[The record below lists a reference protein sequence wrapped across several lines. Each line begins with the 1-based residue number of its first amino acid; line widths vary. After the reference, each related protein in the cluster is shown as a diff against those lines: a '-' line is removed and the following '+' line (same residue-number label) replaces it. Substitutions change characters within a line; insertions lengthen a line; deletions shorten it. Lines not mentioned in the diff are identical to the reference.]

1 MQSLAAAPLCTLE
14 GLSTHASTESC
25 DRALILGEAS
35 PEFGTPGWER
45 ALTHQIAA
53 CTGLSSTGLS
63 SRRASESA
71 GFLPIMSTSVLL
83 SGGSTLAGTHAA
95 APTGQAAYLPPPP
108 PPSGHFAC
116 ISSVSPS
123 SRPQSQLP
131 TPRVQPAPSTQE
143 LPLPQLSAQQSAQQP
158 RSQRRASSATAPG
171 GETQTEAL
179 PQSELSFGRGV
190 LGIGAPPPV
199 SAPRADAATD
209 MLSAVAG
216 YDDDGDYLL
225 QHEQVQ
231 PRYRQRERGST
242 GRRNCEQ
249 SLVMMLDARPATASA
264 AAAAA
269 AAAAPRGAGA
279 PSSASVPLPAP
290 LSLALPPYPRQQ
302 QFRRH
307 SSASVPLPAPPL
319 SAGHRSSA
327 GSAYPSSALPP
338 QVAAHLPHSQSLA
351 LPPTPQTLSIRVVNS
366 YAAQQQVP
374 PPSFGQVVLPQQ
386 LLHKA
391 AEHGA
396 NLHIDL
402 QRDVTIDGNR
412 ALGSGQFGTV
422 FAGTYRGAPV
432 AVKSLRPLMQGCT
445 IDDLEVFVQ
454 EVTVLCTL
462 RHSSIVQLLGASL
475 QPPDICLVE
484 ELCATS
490 LDAVLHRRDSVRDP
504 AAPTYDAP
512 TTTTSTAT
520 ATTTT
525 ATSGPAGCNGAAS
538 SSAGG
543 GAGAAGGAGGAG
555 GGAGGGAA
563 EPPRLPSPFTAL
575 AAAFPG
581 ALAGLDLRAA
591 AGGGASDQPSPSSKP
606 MLTVTAAGA
615 AAGAGAAPA
624 APQPQPATAVGARG
638 SPLPLFRVLEIAL
651 DVALGLQYLHS
662 RSPAV
667 VHRDLKP
674 SNILLDAIGRA
685 KISDFGLARL
695 AYGAYI
701 DTARPET
708 GSMAYMAPECWDP
721 ALEGGLTDKMDIF
734 SFGVVLWELCTG
746 ERPWAHCRMA
756 DFVTKVVSQGA
767 RLPVPTNDNVCP
779 YALRCLISSCT
790 EERPS
795 ERPAI
800 SHIVSELQ
808 RMLKYTRRTA
818 DR

>member
-1 MQSLAAAPLCTLE
+1 M
-14 GLSTHASTESC
+14 
-25 DRALILGEAS
+25 S

-45 ALTHQIAA
+45 ALTQQIAA
-53 CTGLSSTGLS
+53 CTGLSTAAS

-71 GFLPIMSTSVLL
+71 GFLPIMSTSVML
-83 SGGSTLAGTHAA
+83 SGPHAVAGTHGAA
-95 APTGQAAYLPPPP
+95 STGPVPYPPPLP
-108 PPSGHFAC
+108 PPSGPFAC
-116 ISSVSPS
+116 ISSVSPA
-123 SRPQSQLP
+123 RPPSQLP
-131 TPRVQPAPSTQE
+131 TPRARPAPPEQQQ
-143 LPLPQLSAQQSAQQP
+143 LPQRLPGGSVQQSAPQP
-158 RSQRRASSATAPG
+158 RAQRRASATTTPG
-171 GETQTEAL
+171 ADTPVEAQ
-179 PQSELSFGRGV
+179 PQSELSFGRGMLDV
-190 LGIGAPPPV
+190 SAPPPV
-199 SAPRADAATD
+199 AVPRADNAAD
-209 MLSAVAG
+209 MLVD
-216 YDDDGDYLL
+216 YDDADDDYLL
-225 QHEQVQ
+225 QQEQ
-231 PRYRQRERGST
+231 PRYVQQERASNC
-242 GRRNCEQ
+242 RRSYERPA
-249 SLVMMLDARPATASA
+249 VMLDARPAAAST
-264 AAAAA
+264 
-269 AAAAPRGAGA
+269 A

-290 LSLALPPYPRQQ
+290 LSLLPPPHLQQQ

-307 SSASVPLPAPPL
+307 SSASMPLPAPL
-319 SAGHRSSA
+319 LGGHRSSA
-327 GSAYPSSALPP
+327 GSA
-338 QVAAHLPHSQSLA
+338 HLCGTLQQPHSLAQSHSLA
-351 LPPTPQTLSIRVVNS
+351 LPPTPQTLSIRVCNS
-366 YAAQQQVP
+366 YAAQQQATP
-374 PPSFGQVVLPQQ
+374 PGFGQVVLPQQ

-422 FAGTYRGAPV
+422 FAGTYRGGPV

-462 RHSSIVQLLGASL
+462 RHSSIVQLLGACL

-490 LDAVLHRRDSVRDP
+490 LDAVLHRRDTVRDP
-504 AAPTYDAP
+504 AADTY
-512 TTTTSTAT
+512 AT
-520 ATTTT
+520 
-525 ATSGPAGCNGAAS
+525 PAAADGSSDAAS
-538 SSAGG
+538 WI
-543 GAGAAGGAGGAG
+543 AGAAAGS
-555 GGAGGGAA
+555 GGGAA
-563 EPPRLPSPFTAL
+563 PARLASPFTAL
-575 AAAFPG
+575 AAAFPDAVAALEG
-581 ALAGLDLRAA
+581 ASA
-591 AGGGASDQPSPSSKP
+591 GGASARPSPSHGP
-606 MLTVTAAGA
+606 APIATGA
-615 AAGAGAAPA
+615 EASAAPA
-624 APQPQPATAVGARG
+624 APPKAGG

-662 RSPAV
+662 RAPAV

-674 SNILLDAIGRA
+674 SNILLDAKGRA

-695 AYGAYI
+695 AYNAYI

-734 SFGVVLWELCTG
+734 SYGVVLWELCTG

-767 RLPVPTNDNVCP
+767 RLPVPTNDNACP

-800 SHIVSELQ
+800 AHIVAELQ
-808 RMLKYTRRTA
+808 RMLKHCRRGA